1 MRVNWV
7 SALDWIGLI
16 IWLVSLIILPFL
28 KLHITIPSYL
38 WIFPVVSLALTIA
51 YRINSNIIYAVY
63 INIGIILIY
72 LIFVIILVKLW
83 LYLVAGL
90 ILFGLFIIVFQWIM
104 GREGRDNPFAWLILI
119 ILLIII
125 MAIGGAIVGPILVL
139 AAQLMRMR
147 GKGRYQP

>member
-1 MRVNWV
+1 MRINWV
-7 SALDWIGLI
+7 SALDWIGLV

-28 KLHITIPSYL
+28 KLNIPNYL

-51 YRINSNIIYAVY
+51 YRIGGSIIYIAY

-72 LIFVIILVKLW
+72 LVFVIILVKLW

-90 ILFGLFIIVFQWIM
+90 ILFGLFIVVFQWTM
-104 GREGRDNPFAWLILI
+104 GREWRNDLFVWLMLI

-139 AAQLMRMR
+139 TAQLMRMR
-147 GKGRYQP
+147 GKGRYKP

>member
-1 MRVNWV
+1 LV
-7 SALDWIGLI
+7 

-28 KLHITIPSYL
+28 KLHIPNYL

-51 YRINSNIIYAVY
+51 YRIGGSIIYIAY

-72 LIFVIILVKLW
+72 LAFVIILVKLW

-90 ILFGLFIIVFQWIM
+90 ILFGLFIVVFQWTM
-104 GREGRDNPFAWLILI
+104 GREWRNDLFVWLMLI

-139 AAQLMRMR
+139 TAQLMRMR
-147 GKGRYQP
+147 GKGRYKP

>member
-1 MRVNWV
+1 MRINWV
-7 SALDWIGLI
+7 SALDWIGLV

-28 KLHITIPSYL
+28 KLHIPNYL

-51 YRINSNIIYAVY
+51 YRIGGSIIYIAY

-72 LIFVIILVKLW
+72 LVFVIILVKLW

-90 ILFGLFIIVFQWIM
+90 ILFGLFIVVFQWTM
-104 GREGRDNPFAWLILI
+104 GREWRNDLFVWLMLI

-139 AAQLMRMR
+139 TAQLMRMR
-147 GKGRYQP
+147 GKGRYKP

>member
-51 YRINSNIIYAVY
+51 YRINSNIIYAC
-63 INIGIILIY
+63 L
-72 LIFVIILVKLW
+72 
-83 LYLVAGL
+83 LYTS
-90 ILFGLFIIVFQWIM
+90 
-104 GREGRDNPFAWLILI
+104 D
-119 ILLIII
+119 
-125 MAIGGAIVGPILVL
+125 
-139 AAQLMRMR
+139 AADE
-147 GKGRYQP
+147 

>member
-1 MRVNWV
+1 MRVNWA

-38 WIFPVVSLALTIA
+38 WIFPMVSLALTIA
-51 YRINSNIIYAVY
+51 YRINSSIIYAVY

-90 ILFGLFIIVFQWIM
+90 ILIWIIYNRLPM
-104 GREGRDNPFAWLILI
+104 DN
-119 ILLIII
+119 
-125 MAIGGAIVGPILVL
+125 
-139 AAQLMRMR
+139 
-147 GKGRYQP
+147 GKGMERQSICLANTYHSTYNHYGYWRCHCWTYTCLGSAVNENER

>member
-1 MRVNWV
+1 MRINWV
-7 SALDWIGLI
+7 SALDWIGLV

-28 KLHITIPSYL
+28 KLHIPNYL

-51 YRINSNIIYAVY
+51 YRIGGSIIYIAY

-72 LIFVIILVKLW
+72 LAFVIILVKLW

-90 ILFGLFIIVFQWIM
+90 ILFGLIIVVFQWTM
-104 GREGRDNPFAWLILI
+104 GREWRNDLFVWLMLI

-139 AAQLMRMR
+139 TAQLMRMR
-147 GKGRYQP
+147 GKGRYKP

>member
-1 MRVNWV
+1 MRINWV

-28 KLHITIPSYL
+28 KLHIPNYL

-51 YRINSNIIYAVY
+51 YRIGGSIIYIAY

-72 LIFVIILVKLW
+72 LAFVIILVKLW

-90 ILFGLFIIVFQWIM
+90 ILFGLFIVVFQWTM
-104 GREGRDNPFAWLILI
+104 GREWRNDLFVWLMLI

-139 AAQLMRMR
+139 TAQLMRMR
-147 GKGRYQP
+147 GKGRYKP

>member
-1 MRVNWV
+1 
-7 SALDWIGLI
+7 
-16 IWLVSLIILPFL
+16 
-28 KLHITIPSYL
+28 
-38 WIFPVVSLALTIA
+38 
-51 YRINSNIIYAVY
+51 
-63 INIGIILIY
+63 
-72 LIFVIILVKLW
+72 
-83 LYLVAGL
+83 VAGL

-104 GREGRDNPFAWLILI
+104 GREWRDNPFAWLILI

>member
-51 YRINSNIIYAVY
+51 YRINSSIIYAVY

-104 GREGRDNPFAWLILI
+104 GRKWRGNPFAWLILI

-147 GKGRYQP
+147 GKGRY

>member
-1 MRVNWV
+1 MRINWV
-7 SALDWIGLI
+7 SALDWIGLV

-28 KLHITIPSYL
+28 KLHIPNYL

-51 YRINSNIIYAVY
+51 YRIGGSIIYIAY

-72 LIFVIILVKLW
+72 LAFVIILVKLW

-90 ILFGLFIIVFQWIM
+90 ILFGLFIVVFQWTM
-104 GREGRDNPFAWLILI
+104 GREWRNDLFVWLMLI

-139 AAQLMRMR
+139 TAQLMRMR
-147 GKGRYQP
+147 GKGRYKP

>member
-28 KLHITIPSYL
+28 KLHITIPNYL

-51 YRINSNIIYAVY
+51 YRINSSIIYAVY

-104 GREGRDNPFAWLILI
+104 GREWRGNPFAWLILI

-147 GKGRYQP
+147 GKGKYQP

>member
-1 MRVNWV
+1 LV
-7 SALDWIGLI
+7 

-28 KLHITIPSYL
+28 KLHIPNYL

-51 YRINSNIIYAVY
+51 YRIGGSIIYIAY

-72 LIFVIILVKLW
+72 LVFVIILVKLW

-90 ILFGLFIIVFQWIM
+90 ILFGLFIVVFQWTM
-104 GREGRDNPFAWLILI
+104 GREWRNDLFVWLMLV

-139 AAQLMRMR
+139 TAQLMRMR
-147 GKGRYQP
+147 GKGRYKP